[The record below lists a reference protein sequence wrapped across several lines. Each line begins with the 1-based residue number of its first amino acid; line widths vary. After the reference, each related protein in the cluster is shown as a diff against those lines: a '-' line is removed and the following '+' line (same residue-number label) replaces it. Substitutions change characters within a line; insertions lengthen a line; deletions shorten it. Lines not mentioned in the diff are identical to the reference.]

1 MTKTCAIIQ
10 GNLRT
15 DHINEIVTLS
25 GHFVKQIKLKQQSK
39 QMEQGARKR
48 SDKPNIFAVL
58 KPYKL
63 MIFGLI
69 SFALLSNAANLV
81 IPKLIS
87 HSIDDFSKGIF
98 LYQKIILE
106 FLAVAFIVFLFSFI
120 FWY

>member
-1 MTKTCAIIQ
+1 MRMKPKQ
-10 GNLRT
+10 G
-15 DHINEIVTLS
+15 
-25 GHFVKQIKLKQQSK
+25 
-39 QMEQGARKR
+39 RKP
-48 SDKPNIFAVL
+48 DKPNIFAVL

-69 SFALLSNAANLV
+69 RFALLSNAANLV

-106 FLAVAFIVFLFSFI
+106 FLAVAFIVFLFSLLQGFLQTYASEKVARDLRTKLADKISRQSYSFI
-120 FWY
+120 